1 MNILVVA
8 PHADDEVLG
17 CGGLL
22 AKYAQAGH
30 NTYVAVMTN
39 AYYGAP
45 ELFPETLIQ
54 SIRAEA
60 LEAHKLLGVKQT
72 FFYDFPAPR
81 LETYPSFEIAN
92 ALGKLIREHHIDTL
106 YLPHRGDM
114 HKDHGVIFYAAMVA
128 ARPVNQCPVRRIY
141 CYETLSE
148 TDWAAPFGSDVFIPN
163 VYEDIADAF
172 GAKLEAMKCFAS
184 QLKPFPNSRSLE
196 ALESLAKLRGATV
209 GHHYAEAFSLIRE
222 IKP

>member
-45 ELFPETLIQ
+45 ELFPENLIQ

-60 LEAHKLLGVKQT
+60 LEAHKILGVKQT

-81 LETYPSFEIAN
+81 LETFPSFEIAN
-92 ALGKLIREHHIDTL
+92 ALGKLIREQEIDTL

-128 ARPVNQCPVRRIY
+128 ARPVNHCPVRRIY

-163 VYEDIADAF
+163 VYENIADTF
-172 GAKLEAMKCFAS
+172 KAKLEAMKCFAS

-209 GHHYAEAFSLIRE
+209 GHYYAEAFSLIRE